1 MDLSFNGLS
10 GRIPPSV
17 GNFSAMFAKQNY
29 TYSNACNSN
38 TIQCMNSGHPLSPK
52 KMNSSQ
58 YSPNDKI
65 LINAKGLTIEYYTT
79 ILSLV
84 TNIDLSHNKLSGEIP
99 KEMMNL
105 LGLRF
110 LSLSN
115 NRLTGRIPENI
126 GVLTEL
132 ESVDL
137 SMNNF
142 VGVIPSTLS
151 ILDFLSHL
159 NLSYNNLSGRIPT
172 GNQFSTFNDPSIY
185 VGNKDLCGAPLSGC
199 PSDEAHRQVR
209 TPEAEA
215 GDEEDSEKLETLLKF
230 VFIVMG
236 FIVGFWAYFG
246 ITILKKPIRDTLF
259 QMVDKIYDWMYV
271 KLTLKFA
278 KLKSKWQK

>member
-1 MDLSFNGLS
+1 M
-10 GRIPPSV
+10 I
-17 GNFSAMFAKQNY
+17 
-29 TYSNACNSN
+29 
-38 TIQCMNSGHPLSPK
+38 
-52 KMNSSQ
+52 
-58 YSPNDKI
+58 
-65 LINAKGLTIEYYTT
+65 INAKGLTIEYTT

-84 TNIDLSHNKLSGEIP
+84 TSIDLSHNKLSGEIP

-142 VGVIPSTLS
+142 IGVIPSTSSVLH
-151 ILDFLSHL
+151 FLSHL
-159 NLSYNNLSGRIPT
+159 NLSYNK
-172 GNQFSTFNDPSIY
+172 GNQFSTFNDLSIY
-185 VGNKDLCGAPLSGC
+185 VGNKDLCGAPLSEC
-199 PSDEAHRQVR
+199 QAP
-209 TPEAEA
+209 TPQA
-215 GDEEDSEKLETLLKF
+215 GDEEDSEKLETILKI

-236 FIVGFWAYFG
+236 FIVGFWAYFAT
-246 ITILKKPIRDTLF
+246 IILKKSIRDALF
-259 QMVDKIYDWMYV
+259 QMVDKIYDWIYV
-271 KLTLKFA
+271 KLSLKFA